1 METKTRKLLAVIT
14 LIALVLSMLPIS
26 TSHAATKPNIK
37 IDSVETTEQEVTVN
51 LTLDQTITTGSLNV
65 SVKFDNSKLEVIN
78 AEQGDV
84 TIKGSLE
91 ITPVIAANENAEV
104 VFVTASG
111 SNFDIEPG
119 TLMTLTFKIKD
130 GVTGVQNLDVV
141 VNEMFDADTYADIKD
156 TVTSTSGTINVIV
169 PITGVTLDKTT
180 GILNVGESETL
191 VATVTPDNTTED
203 KTVTW
208 TSSDPAVATVANG
221 VVNAVAPGTAI
232 ITATAADVSATYTVE
247 VKQPLTGIALNA
259 TSENLLKGQEF
270 DLKVS
275 YVPANATDKVVIT
288 WESSDETVATVEN
301 GKVKALKEGTAIITA
316 TAKVDGTNRE
326 YTATCEINVE
336 EIKLDSIALDT
347 KDFDLFLGDSKQL
360 SVVYNPENTTD
371 SRDVVW
377 TSSDETVATVENG
390 KVTALKVGTAVI
402 TATVGDKT
410 ATVTV
415 TVPVVLIEGIEATL
429 DNATIEV
436 DGTANITI
444 TTNPEKVTE
453 EVVAVY
459 ESSDETIAKV
469 DENGVITGVKPG
481 KATIT
486 VTVNDEFTQEVEI
499 EVVEKAVEVPEE
511 PATPETPAT
520 NPDDETTNNGENSV
534 LPDTGDIAIGVF
546 VVLMVASLT
555 GIVLVVRKQHKN
567 K

>member
-14 LIALVLSMLPIS
+14 LITLVLSMLPIS
-26 TSHAATKPNIK
+26 TSQAATKPNIK

-51 LTLDQTITTGSLNV
+51 LTLDQTITTASLNT
-65 SVKFDNSKLEVIN
+65 SVKFDNTKLEVTKI
-78 AEQGDV
+78 EV
-84 TIKGSLE
+84 GS
-91 ITPVIAANENAEV
+91 VIANRVLDAPTVENSNIQSEV
-104 VFVTASG
+104 MLIAISG
-111 SNFDIEPG
+111 TNFDIQPG

-141 VNEMFDADTYADIKD
+141 VNEMYNDTYQEISD
-156 TVTSTSGTINVIV
+156 TVTATSGTINVIV

-180 GILNVGESETL
+180 GTLNVGDTETL

-221 VVNAVAPGTAI
+221 VVTAVAPGTAI

-275 YVPANATDKVVIT
+275 YVPANATDEVTIT
-288 WESSDETVATVEN
+288 WATSDETVATVEN
-301 GKVKALKEGTAIITA
+301 GKVKALKEGIAVITA

-347 KDFDLFLGDSKQL
+347 KDFELFLGDSKQL

-377 TSSDETVATVENG
+377 TSSDENVATVENG

-402 TATVGDKT
+402 TATVGEKT

-459 ESSDETIAKV
+459 ESSDETIATV

-499 EVVEKAVEVPEE
+499 EVVEKAIEE
-511 PATPETPAT
+511 PETPAT
-520 NPDDETTNNGENSV
+520 APDDETTNNGETSV

>member
-14 LIALVLSMLPIS
+14 LITLVLSMLPIS
-26 TSHAATKPNIK
+26 TSQAATKPNIK

-51 LTLDQTITTGSLNV
+51 LTLDQTITTASLNT
-65 SVKFDNSKLEVIN
+65 SVKFDNTKLEVTKI
-78 AEQGDV
+78 EV
-84 TIKGSLE
+84 GS
-91 ITPVIAANENAEV
+91 VIANRVLDAPTVENSNIQSEV
-104 VFVTASG
+104 MLIAISG
-111 SNFDIEPG
+111 TNFDIQPG

-141 VNEMFDADTYADIKD
+141 VNEMYNDTYQEISD
-156 TVTSTSGTINVIV
+156 TVTATSGTINVIV

-275 YVPANATDKVVIT
+275 YVPANATDEVTIT
-288 WESSDETVATVEN
+288 WATSDETVATVEN
-301 GKVKALKEGTAIITA
+301 GKVKALKEGIAVITA

-347 KDFDLFLGDSKQL
+347 KDFELFLGDSKQL

-371 SRDVVW
+371 SKDVVW

-429 DNATIEV
+429 DKSTIAV
-436 DGTANITI
+436 DETANLTI

-459 ESSDETIAKV
+459 ASSDETIATV

-499 EVVEKAVEVPEE
+499 EVVEKAIEE
-511 PATPETPAT
+511 PETPAT
-520 NPDDETTNNGENSV
+520 DPDDETTNNGETSV

>member
-14 LIALVLSMLPIS
+14 LITLVLSMLPIS
-26 TSHAATKPNIK
+26 TSQAATKPNIK

-51 LTLDQTITTGSLNV
+51 LTLDQTITTASLNT
-65 SVKFDNSKLEVIN
+65 SVKFDNTKLEVTKI
-78 AEQGDV
+78 EV
-84 TIKGSLE
+84 GS
-91 ITPVIAANENAEV
+91 VIANRVLDAPTVENSNIQSEV
-104 VFVTASG
+104 MLIAISG
-111 SNFDIEPG
+111 TNFDIQPG

-141 VNEMFDADTYADIKD
+141 VNEMYNDTYQEISD
-156 TVTSTSGTINVIV
+156 TVTATSGTINVIV

-180 GILNVGESETL
+180 GTLNVGDTETL

-221 VVNAVAPGTAI
+221 VVNAVAPGTAT

-275 YVPANATDKVVIT
+275 YVPANATDEVTIT
-288 WESSDETVATVEN
+288 WATSDETVATVEN
-301 GKVKALKEGTAIITA
+301 GKVKALKEGIAVITA

-377 TSSDETVATVENG
+377 TSSDENVATVENG

-402 TATVGDKT
+402 TATVGEKT

-459 ESSDETIAKV
+459 ESSDETIATV

-499 EVVEKAVEVPEE
+499 EVVEKAIEE
-511 PATPETPAT
+511 PETPAT
-520 NPDDETTNNGENSV
+520 APDDETTNNGETSV

>member
-37 IDSVETTEQEVTVN
+37 IDSVETTEQEVTVD
-51 LTLDQTITTGSLNV
+51 LTLDQTITTASLNT
-65 SVKFDNSKLEVIN
+65 SVKFDNTKLEVTKI
-78 AEQGDV
+78 EV
-84 TIKGSLE
+84 GS
-91 ITPVIAANENAEV
+91 VIANRVLDAPTVENSNTQSEV
-104 VFVTASG
+104 MLIAISG
-111 SNFDIEPG
+111 TNFDIQPG

-141 VNEMFDADTYADIKD
+141 VNEMYNDTYQEISD
-156 TVTSTSGTINVIV
+156 TVTATSGTINVIV

-221 VVNAVAPGTAI
+221 VVNAVAPGTAT

-275 YVPANATDKVVIT
+275 YVPVNATDKVAIT

-371 SRDVVW
+371 SKDVVW

-459 ESSDETIAKV
+459 ESSDETIATV

-499 EVVEKAVEVPEE
+499 EVVEKVVEVPEE

-520 NPDDETTNNGENSV
+520 NPDDETTNNEENSV

>member
-26 TSHAATKPNIK
+26 TSQAATKPNIK

-51 LTLDQTITTGSLNV
+51 LTLDQTITTASLNT
-65 SVKFDNSKLEVIN
+65 SVKFDNTKLEVTKI
-78 AEQGDV
+78 EV
-84 TIKGSLE
+84 GS
-91 ITPVIAANENAEV
+91 VIANRVLDAPTVENSNTQSEV
-104 VFVTASG
+104 MLIAISG
-111 SNFDIEPG
+111 TNFDIQPG

-141 VNEMFDADTYADIKD
+141 VNEMYNDTYQEISD

-180 GILNVGESETL
+180 GILNVGESEKL
-191 VATVTPDNTTED
+191 VATVTPNNTTED
-203 KTVTW
+203 KTVAW
-208 TSSDPAVATVANG
+208 ASSDPAVATVANG
-221 VVNAVAPGTAI
+221 IVNAVAPGTAT

-275 YVPANATDKVVIT
+275 YVPANATDEVTIT
-288 WESSDETVATVEN
+288 WATSDETVATVEN
-301 GKVKALKEGTAIITA
+301 GKVKALKEGTAVITA

-436 DGTANITI
+436 DGTANLTI

-459 ESSDETIAKV
+459 ASSDETIATV

-499 EVVEKAVEVPEE
+499 EVVEKTVEVPEE

-520 NPDDETTNNGENSV
+520 DPDDETTNNGETSV

>member
-37 IDSVETTEQEVTVN
+37 IDSVDTTEQEVTVD
-51 LTLDQTITTGSLNV
+51 LTLDQTITTASLST

-78 AEQGDV
+78 VEQGDV
-84 TIKGSLE
+84 TITGSLE
-91 ITPVIAANENAEV
+91 ITPVERANEYAEV
-104 VFVTASG
+104 VFVTANG

-119 TLMTLTFKIKD
+119 TLLTITFKIKD

-141 VNEMFDADTYADIKD
+141 VNEMYDEDWNLISD

-180 GILNVGESETL
+180 GTLNVGETETL

-208 TSSDPAVATVANG
+208 TSSNSAVATVVNG
-221 VVNAVAPGTAI
+221 VVTAVAPGTAT

-275 YVPANATDKVVIT
+275 YVPANATDKVAIT
-288 WESSDETVATVEN
+288 WESSDETVAAVEN

-316 TAKVDGTNRE
+316 TAKVDGTNRA

-347 KDFDLFLGDSKQL
+347 KDFDLFMGDSKQL
-360 SVVYNPENTTD
+360 AVVYNPDNTTD

-499 EVVEKAVEVPEE
+499 EVVEKVAEVPEE
-511 PATPETPAT
+511 PVTPETPAT
-520 NPDDETTNNGENSV
+520 DPEDETTNNGETSV

>member
-51 LTLDQTITTGSLNV
+51 LTLDQTITTASLNT
-65 SVKFDNSKLEVIN
+65 SVKFDNTKLEVTKI
-78 AEQGDV
+78 EV
-84 TIKGSLE
+84 GS
-91 ITPVIAANENAEV
+91 VIANRVLDAPTVENSNTQSEV
-104 VFVTASG
+104 MLIAISG
-111 SNFDIEPG
+111 TNFDIQPG

-141 VNEMFDADTYADIKD
+141 VNEMYNDTYQEISD
-156 TVTSTSGTINVIV
+156 TVTATSGTINVIV

-221 VVNAVAPGTAI
+221 VVNAVAPGTAT

-275 YVPANATDKVVIT
+275 YVPVNATDKVAIT

-371 SRDVVW
+371 SKDVVW

-459 ESSDETIAKV
+459 ESSDETIATV

-499 EVVEKAVEVPEE
+499 EVVEKVVEVPEE

-520 NPDDETTNNGENSV
+520 NPDDETTNNEENSV

>member
-26 TSHAATKPNIK
+26 TSQAATKPNIK

-51 LTLDQTITTGSLNV
+51 LTLDQTITTASLNT
-65 SVKFDNSKLEVIN
+65 SVKFDNTKLEVTKI
-78 AEQGDV
+78 EV
-84 TIKGSLE
+84 GSA
-91 ITPVIAANENAEV
+91 IANRVLDAPTVENSNTQSEV
-104 VFVTASG
+104 MLIAISG
-111 SNFDIEPG
+111 TNFDIQPG

-141 VNEMFDADTYADIKD
+141 VNEMYNDTYQEISD
-156 TVTSTSGTINVIV
+156 TVTATSGTINVIV

-180 GILNVGESETL
+180 GTLNVGESETL

-221 VVNAVAPGTAI
+221 VVNAVAPGTAT

-259 TSENLLKGQEF
+259 TSENLIKGQEF

-275 YVPANATDKVVIT
+275 YVPANATDKVAIT
-288 WESSDETVATVEN
+288 WATSDETVATVEN
-301 GKVKALKEGTAIITA
+301 GKVKALKEGTAVITA

-347 KDFDLFLGDSKQL
+347 KDFELFLGDSKQL

-402 TATVGDKT
+402 TATVGEKT

-429 DNATIEV
+429 DNATIAV

-459 ESSDETIAKV
+459 ASSDETIATV

-499 EVVEKAVEVPEE
+499 EVVEKTVEVPEE
-511 PATPETPAT
+511 PVTPETPAT
-520 NPDDETTNNGENSV
+520 DPDDETTNNGETSV

>member
-51 LTLDQTITTGSLNV
+51 LTLDQTITTASLNT
-65 SVKFDNSKLEVIN
+65 SVKFDNTKLEVTKI
-78 AEQGDV
+78 EV
-84 TIKGSLE
+84 GSAIANRVLE
-91 ITPVIAANENAEV
+91 APTVENSNTQSEVMLIAI
-104 VFVTASG
+104 SG
-111 SNFDIEPG
+111 SNFDIQPG

-141 VNEMFDADTYADIKD
+141 VNEMYNDTYQEISD

-301 GKVKALKEGTAIITA
+301 GKVKALKEGTAVITA

-377 TSSDETVATVENG
+377 TSSDENVATVENG

-402 TATVGDKT
+402 TATVGEKT

>member
-14 LIALVLSMLPIS
+14 LITLVLSMLPIS
-26 TSHAATKPNIK
+26 TSQAATKPNIK

-51 LTLDQTITTGSLNV
+51 LTLDQTITTASLNT
-65 SVKFDNSKLEVIN
+65 SVKFDNTKLEVTKI
-78 AEQGDV
+78 EV
-84 TIKGSLE
+84 GS
-91 ITPVIAANENAEV
+91 VIANRVLDAPTVENSNIQSEV
-104 VFVTASG
+104 MLIAISG
-111 SNFDIEPG
+111 TNFDIQPG

-141 VNEMFDADTYADIKD
+141 VNEMYNDTYQEISD
-156 TVTSTSGTINVIV
+156 TVTATSGTINVIV

-180 GILNVGESETL
+180 GTLNVGDTETL

-221 VVNAVAPGTAI
+221 VVTAVAPGTAI

-275 YVPANATDKVVIT
+275 YVPANATDEVTIT
-288 WESSDETVATVEN
+288 WATSDETVATVEN
-301 GKVKALKEGTAIITA
+301 GKVKALKEGIAVITA

-377 TSSDETVATVENG
+377 TSSDENVATVENG

-402 TATVGDKT
+402 TATVGEKT

-459 ESSDETIAKV
+459 ESSDETIATV

-499 EVVEKAVEVPEE
+499 EVVEKAIEE
-511 PATPETPAT
+511 PETPAT
-520 NPDDETTNNGENSV
+520 APDDETTNNGETSV